1 MRQTNECVE
10 KGYFLRYLLKIH
22 LGEGVMPTLATKNSS
37 NHAIS
42 FSKS

>member
-10 KGYFLRYLLKIH
+10 IGYFLRYLLKIH
-22 LGEGVMPTLATKNSS
+22 LGGGMPTLATKISS